1 MAKGALI
8 CLQCGHRTLQWLG
21 RCPDCSAWDS
31 FVEEP
36 PLVARNPKRPARAG
50 ATVLIGAVEAS
61 PHTRISTGLSELDR
75 VLGGGLVKGSVVLIA
90 GDPGVG
96 KSTLL
101 LQAASGVEKL
111 GRQVLLVCGEE
122 SIEQVAARARRL
134 GAPRRTTL
142 TSATDLDGIVPLMD
156 GTDVVLIDSI
166 QSLRAAEAGGEPGS
180 VSQVRQCAMGLTE
193 AARRTGAALV
203 LVGHITK
210 DGSIAGPRALEH
222 LVDVVVTFEGDRG
235 HHLRTVRGIKNRY
248 GATGELGVFEMGP
261 HGLTEVP
268 DASRFF
274 LAERHIGAPGSAV
287 GCVIEGRRPLAL
299 EIQALVVK
307 GGAPVPRRVT
317 QGLEMSRL
325 GMCLAVL
332 QQHAGLKMSD
342 CDVYAS
348 VAGGLRAVEPAIDL
362 PLCLAVA
369 GSFAN
374 KPIPAGVAAVGEVGL
389 SGEMRSVPGLA
400 LRVNELVRLGFKT
413 VIAPPIHRAEGLTDV
428 EKIGSAQVVHAGSL
442 AEARA
447 VLSRMSHSQ

>member
-1 MAKGALI
+1 MPKSAMI
-8 CLQCGHRTLQWLG
+8 CLQCGHRALQWLG

-36 PLVARNPKRPARAG
+36 PLVARDPKRPTQAG

-61 PHTRISTGLSELDR
+61 THTRISTGLGELDR
-75 VLGGGLVKGSVVLIA
+75 VLGGGLVKGSVVLVA
-90 GDPGVG
+90 GEPGVG

-101 LQAASGVEKL
+101 LQAAAGVEKA

-142 TSATDLDGIVPLMD
+142 TAATDLNGIIPLMD
-156 GTDVVLIDSI
+156 GADVVLVDSI
-166 QSLRAAEAGGEPGS
+166 QSLRASASGGEPGS
-180 VSQVRQCAMGLTE
+180 VSQVRQCAMALTE
-193 AARRTGAALV
+193 AARDTGAALV

-261 HGLTEVP
+261 QGLTEVP

-274 LAERHIGAPGSAV
+274 LAERHTGAPGSAV

-307 GGAPVPRRVT
+307 SHIPVPRRVA

-325 GMCLAVL
+325 GVALAVL
-332 QQHAGLKMSD
+332 QQHTDLRMSD
-342 CDVYAS
+342 ADVYAS
-348 VAGGLRAVEPAIDL
+348 VAGGLRAAEPAIDL
-362 PLCLAVA
+362 PLCLALA
-369 GSFAN
+369 GSYEN
-374 KPIPAGVAAVGEVGL
+374 KPLPAGVAAVGEVGL
-389 SGEMRSVPGLA
+389 SGEIRSVPGLS

-413 VIAPPIHRAEGLTDV
+413 VIVPPVHGADGAADLKKSADVKVVRAD
-428 EKIGSAQVVHAGSL
+428 SL
-442 AEARA
+442 AGAKA
-447 VLSRMSHSQ
+447 VLSRIRHAQ